1 MAINRASHGNGR
13 QFTDC
18 RPVSQYDECANLIL
32 DQVEAWV
39 GAPLPSHNRSRGMNI
54 VVWIVSGLLA
64 AMFLLAGSMKL
75 AKSKEQLV
83 ADPKMGWAEPFPE
96 GLIKFI
102 GAAEVAGAVGL
113 ILPGVFDIATW
124 LVPAAAIGLA
134 VIMAGAAVTHGRRG
148 EWSNVVMT
156 VVLLALA
163 VFVAVERIGPHA
175 F

>member
-1 MAINRASHGNGR
+1 
-13 QFTDC
+13 
-18 RPVSQYDECANLIL
+18 
-32 DQVEAWV
+32 
-39 GAPLPSHNRSRGMNI
+39 MNV

-64 AMFLLAGSMKL
+64 AVFLLAGAMKL

-102 GAAEVAGAVGL
+102 GAAEVAGALGL
-113 ILPGVFDIATW
+113 ILPGVFGIATW

-134 VIMAGAAVTHGRRG
+134 VIMVGAIVTHGRRG

-156 VVLLALA
+156 VVLLALT
-163 VFVAVERIGPHA
+163 VFVAVERIGPQA

>member
-1 MAINRASHGNGR
+1 M
-13 QFTDC
+13 F
-18 RPVSQYDECANLIL
+18 

-39 GAPLPSHNRSRGMNI
+39 GALPPPADRSRSMDI
-54 VVWIVSGLLA
+54 AVWIVTGLLA
-64 AMFLLAGSMKL
+64 AMFLMAGATKL

-83 ADPKMGWAEPFPE
+83 TDPKMGWAQPFPE

-102 GAAEVAGAVGL
+102 GAAEVAGAAGL
-113 ILPGVFDIATW
+113 ILPGLFGIATW

-134 VIMAGAAVTHGRRG
+134 ALMLGAIVTHGRRG
-148 EWSNVVMT
+148 EWPNVVMN

-163 VFVAVERIGPHA
+163 VFVAVERIGPQA

>member
-1 MAINRASHGNGR
+1 M
-13 QFTDC
+13 
-18 RPVSQYDECANLIL
+18 PQYDESANLIL

-39 GAPLPSHNRSRGMNI
+39 GALLPLADRSRGMNIVADRSRGMNI

-64 AMFLLAGSMKL
+64 AMFLMAGSMKL
-75 AKSKEQLV
+75 AKTKEQLV
-83 ADPKMGWAEPFPE
+83 ADPKMGWAESFPE

-102 GAAEVAGAVGL
+102 GAAEVAGALGL

-134 VIMAGAAVTHGRRG
+134 AIMAGAAITHGRRG
-148 EWSNVVMT
+148 EWSNVAMT
-156 VVLLALA
+156 IVLLALS
-163 VFVAVERIGPHA
+163 VFVAVERIGPQA